1 MPPTRSNPPEP
12 PPLTELLTQMTQVV
26 AQMAQIQANQH
37 NNQNAPRVSIK
48 EFLSMGPRAFV
59 ATREPL
65 DADDWI
71 REMARAL
78 DIAHVAE
85 EDKVKYA
92 TYLLKGQAAT
102 WWENYQTMR
111 AGYPIT

>member
-1 MPPTRSNPPEP
+1 MPEP
-12 PPLTELLTQMTQVV
+12 PPITELLTQMTQVMT
-26 AQMAQIQANQH
+26 QMAQFQANQQV
-37 NNQNAPRVSIK
+37 NQAVPRVSIK
-48 EFLSMGPRAFV
+48 EFLSLGPRAFV

-71 REMARAL
+71 REITKAL

-92 TYLLKGQAAT
+92 A
-102 WWENYQTMR
+102 YQIGR
-111 AGYPIT
+111 ASCRERV

>member
-1 MPPTRSNPPEP
+1 
-12 PPLTELLTQMTQVV
+12 
-26 AQMAQIQANQH
+26 MAQFQANQQL
-37 NNQNAPRVSIK
+37 NQAIPRVGIK
-48 EFLSMGPRAFV
+48 EFLRLGPRVFV

-71 REMARAL
+71 HEITKAL

-92 TYLLKGQAAT
+92 SYLLKGQAASGGKT
-102 WWENYQTMR
+102 SR
-111 AGYPIT
+111 P

>member
-1 MPPTRSNPPEP
+1 
-12 PPLTELLTQMTQVV
+12 MTQVM
-26 AQMAQIQANQH
+26 AQMAQFQANQQF
-37 NNQNAPRVSIK
+37 NQAILRVSIK
-48 EFLSMGPRAFV
+48 EFLSLGPRAFV

-71 REMARAL
+71 REITKAL

-92 TYLLKGQAAT
+92 SYLLNGQAAS
-102 WWENYQTMR
+102 WWENFQAMR
-111 AGYPIT
+111 ADMPITWERFKEAF